1 MPNRTYPWTLSIPTQ
16 IFLKPVNTLTKTASF
31 VIWKRTPSRGICTK
45 LTCFEIRETNKLQKT
60 TRVIW
65 RVASSKTVMRS
76 IQDSDM
82 SLRRG
87 FLSSRRPPTLYGSPL
102 EFVFYNWNCMRIN
115 KVITCESS
123 RFSSLLAAWDIS
135 RNDVPCSEER
145 GEKAALQFAGWQNN
159 VNDWSR
165 TDFKDCLWLAGK
177 TIAIV
182 T

>member
-31 VIWKRTPSRGICTK
+31 VIWKRTLSRGICTK

-76 IQDSDM
+76 ILDSDM

-87 FLSSRRPPTLYGSPL
+87 FLLSRRPPTLYGSPL
-102 EFVFYNWNCMRIN
+102 EFVSYNWNCMRIN

-145 GEKAALQFAGWQNN
+145 GEKAAFAGWRNN

-177 TIAIV
+177 TIGIV